1 MEGWLILSKFFIV
14 LYVALS
20 FLTAKIKD
28 LRYTVLFLTIYMAI
42 NIIMYMFKG
51 KEFNKYIIA
60 SPLVIILFASY
71 FTNPLFMMLFP
82 INLFEFLIL
91 SKLKP
96 WIGIVIN
103 FILLFLM
110 PVNLLKEFMLVTFF
124 SYALCFIIYDNLERI
139 IYLRNENNNLR
150 EKNSILARNLSQDLD
165 YQLQIKYTSQIEE
178 RNKIAQE
185 IHDNI
190 GHTISGSLMQLE
202 AVKLIMT
209 KDEEKARG
217 MLQNTIDILREGM
230 ESIRSTLRNIKPPMQ
245 QLGINKLKLIVSEF
259 QLSSGMKVIL
269 IYDNKIEK
277 IAHQHWK
284 VINDNTKE
292 ALTNSIKYSKAS
304 KIEIKIEVL
313 NRLVKVEV
321 KDDGNG
327 NLNIKKGLGILG
339 MEERC
344 ENINGKLVVDGS
356 DGFSIIML
364 LPI

>member
-20 FLTAKIKD
+20 FLTADIKD

-42 NIIMYMFKG
+42 NIVMYMFKD
-51 KEFNKYIIA
+51 KRFNKYIIA
-60 SPLVIILFASY
+60 SPMVIILFASY
-71 FTNPLFMMLFP
+71 FTSPLFILLFP

-91 SKLKP
+91 AKLKP
-96 WIGIVIN
+96 WIGIIIN
-103 FILLFLM
+103 FTLLFLM
-110 PVNLLKEFMLVTFF
+110 PVAISKEFMIVAFF

-139 IYLRNENNNLR
+139 SYLRYENNKLK
-150 EKNSILARNLSQDLD
+150 EKNNILAKDLSKDLD

-202 AVKLIMT
+202 AVKLIMG
-209 KDEEKARG
+209 KDEERARA
-217 MLQNTIDILREGM
+217 MLQSTIDILREGM
-230 ESIRSTLRNIKPPMQ
+230 ESIRYTLRNIKPPMQ

-269 IYDNKIEK
+269 IYDSKIEK
-277 IAHQHWK
+277 ISHQHWK

-304 KIEIKIEVL
+304 KIDIKLEIL

-321 KDDGNG
+321 KDNGEG

-356 DGFSIIML
+356 NGFSIIML

>member
-1 MEGWLILSKFFIV
+1 MDGWLILIKFFIV

-20 FLTAKIKD
+20 FLTDNIKD
-28 LRYTVLFLTIYMAI
+28 LRYIVLYLTIYMTI
-42 NIIMYMFKG
+42 NIVMYMFKD
-51 KEFNKYIIA
+51 KKFNKYIIA
-60 SPLVIILFASY
+60 SPILIILFASY
-71 FTNPLFMMLFP
+71 FISQLFMLLLP

-91 SKLKP
+91 YKLKP

-110 PVNLLKEFMLVTFF
+110 PVNISKEFMIVAFF
-124 SYALCFIIYDNLERI
+124 SYSICFVIYNNLERI
-139 IYLRNENNNLR
+139 ISLREENNTLR
-150 EKNSILARNLSQDLD
+150 EKNSTLTRSLSQDLD

-202 AVKLIMT
+202 AVKLIMG

-245 QLGINKLKLIVSEF
+245 QLGINKLKLIASEF
-259 QLSSGMKVIL
+259 QLSSGMEVVL

-277 IAHQHWK
+277 ILHQHWK
-284 VINDNTKE
+284 VINDNTRE

-313 NRLVKVEV
+313 NRFVKVEV
-321 KDDGNG
+321 KDDGKG
-327 NLNIKKGLGILG
+327 SLNIKKGLGILG

-344 ENINGKLVVDGS
+344 ENMNGKLVVDGS